1 MAEQSGIQSGMETNS
16 KGSAKR
22 PYSKPKFTIYGD
34 IKTLTLAIMGG
45 SGNIDNNTGMSMQ
58 KTSPA

>member
-1 MAEQSGIQSGMETNS
+1 METNS

-45 SGNIDNNTGMSMQ
+45 TGNIDNNTGMSMQ